1 MDDNGC
7 NKGIKI
13 FVTAGEPAVD
23 IFSSL
28 PFSHV
33 ASAENCGFYVILV
46 LITYFTPTSSFATE
60 TAPASL
66 PFKTKLI
73 TIFGSDYSLPA
84 PEGIICLLSCGILL
98 HVHH

>member
-1 MDDNGC
+1 M
-7 NKGIKI
+7 
-13 FVTAGEPAVD
+13 TAGEPAVD

-33 ASAENCGFYVILV
+33 ASAENGGFYSILV
-46 LITYFTPTSSFATE
+46 LITCFIPTSFATV

-66 PFKTKLI
+66 LFKTKLI

-84 PEGIICLLSCGILL
+84 PEGIICLLSC
-98 HVHH
+98 

>member
-1 MDDNGC
+1 MDDKGC

-33 ASAENCGFYVILV
+33 ASAENGGF
-46 LITYFTPTSSFATE
+46 LITYFIPTSSFATE

-66 PFKTKLI
+66 LFKTKLI
-73 TIFGSDYSLPA
+73 IIFGSDYSLPA
-84 PEGIICLLSCGILL
+84 PEGIICLLSC
-98 HVHH
+98 

>member
-13 FVTAGEPAVD
+13 FVTAGEPAAD

-84 PEGIICLLSCGILL
+84 PEGIICLLSC
-98 HVHH
+98 